1 MYLHNSA
8 QVLIVLVKHLD
19 DVLSEAFHSR
29 VFVVVS
35 VVTRKIFGVRIST
48 RAWTNTWSV
57 SHTRFETRLSHF
69 LFPYCRIHCNTKMC
83 QFLYSLTFFSI
94 QYDDAL
100 RSIARIVLGFLS
112 ENAFKEKAKRMQENY
127 ARTWRWNTSLKN
139 WLSSPLGEN
148 TKIMSFCFPKE
159 FKIPPLVSDS
169 PSPPP
174 YSIDPYSQYIIA
186 TVRP

>member
-19 DVLSEAFHSR
+19 DVLWEAFHSR

-83 QFLYSLTFFSI
+83 QFLYSLTYFLNPVRWRTSLDRAHCFGFSFRKCL
-94 QYDDAL
+94 QRKSQKDAGKL
-100 RSIARIVLGFLS
+100 RTNVAMEHLS
-112 ENAFKEKAKRMQENY
+112 EKLVVVASWWEHQNHVFLFSKGIQDPSTGLR
-127 ARTWRWNTSLKN
+127 LPFI
-139 WLSSPLGEN
+139 SP
-148 TKIMSFCFPKE
+148 I
-159 FKIPPLVSDS
+159 
-169 PSPPP
+169 
-174 YSIDPYSQYIIA
+174 
-186 TVRP
+186 